1 MKIYLAINRTSIEQN
16 IQNSS
21 IRILSELRNT
31 RKSDRLESLIDA
43 SSIAMEFI
51 MPRNWYELNASLQI
65 VLLDMLPEMR
75 VDDEGAEISEVIY
88 TLDKG
93 SELEV
98 TSLADAVHDETHVI
112 DTIEL
117 VRLDLVARD
126 HVVEAALHNTRSSS
140 VARHQVAQFV

>member
-1 MKIYLAINRTSIEQN
+1 MAINRTSIEQN

-31 RKSDRLESLIDA
+31 RKSDRLEPLIDA

-51 MPRNWYELNASLQI
+51 MPRNRYELNASLQI
-65 VLLDMLPEMR
+65 VLLDVLAEMR
-75 VDDEGAEISEVIY
+75 VDNEGAEIAEVVD
-88 TLDKG
+88 TLDKRA
-93 SELEV
+93 ELEV
-98 TSLADAVHDETHVI
+98 APLTDAVHDETHVV

-126 HVVEAALHNTRSSS
+126 HVVETALHNTRSSC